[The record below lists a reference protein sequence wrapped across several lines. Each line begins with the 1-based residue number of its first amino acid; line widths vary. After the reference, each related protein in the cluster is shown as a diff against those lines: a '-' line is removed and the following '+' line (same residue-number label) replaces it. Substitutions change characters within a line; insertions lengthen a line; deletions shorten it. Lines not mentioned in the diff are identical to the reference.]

1 MDMFIKVVRDNYANF
16 EGRARRNEF
25 WMFVLIASVISLGT
39 FLVDGRLFPG
49 KLLIT
54 NLFSL
59 AILVPNVAVS
69 IRRLHDTGKSGWWQL
84 LYILVIIGWIPL
96 IIFLAKDSDIGD
108 NEYGASEK
116 YPDTNDSEDDF
127 MLGEEE

>member
-16 EGRARRNEF
+16 EGRARRNEY
-25 WMFVLIASVISLGT
+25 WMFTLIVVIINIGTSVL
-39 FLVDGRLFPG
+39 DGVLFPEQR
-49 KLLIT
+49 LIS

-59 AILVPNVAVS
+59 AIVVPSVAVGA
-69 IRRLHDTGKSGWWQL
+69 RRLHDTGKSGWWQL

-108 NEYGASEK
+108 NDYGPSEK
-116 YPDTNDSEDDF
+116 YPHANESEDDF